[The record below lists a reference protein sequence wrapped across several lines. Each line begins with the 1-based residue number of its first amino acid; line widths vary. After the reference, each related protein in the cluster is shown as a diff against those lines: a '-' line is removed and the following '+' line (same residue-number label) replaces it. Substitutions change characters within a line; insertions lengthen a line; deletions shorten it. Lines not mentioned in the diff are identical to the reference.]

1 MKPEHIKPG
10 LDALLRKLE
19 AKRNA
24 WKREQDLEAWIIERA
39 YEMDDWFLEVFPME
53 VKGDRE
59 HGRVPREKT

>member
-1 MKPEHIKPG
+1 MKHVKPG

-39 YEMDDWFLEVFPME
+39 YEMDDWFLDVFPME
-53 VKGDRE
+53 VQGDRE
-59 HGRVPREKT
+59 HSRVPREKT